1 MLVACYFFASVG
13 MQLGFGLSYKRF
25 VTEGSQII
33 AYQLLTLPLWVDPL
47 SPPTVLL
54 AQDFIIIII
63 IIIIDQF
70 YTVLFSALEQT
81 HCAHVACDSQWA
93 TTSYSFFWQH
103 IFQYPTKLCTDNT
116 IWLLHHTWLVLCET
130 AAISVQVYTI
140 QPCTSLHC
148 HFIQRCTF
156 GRMTRMFYALLW

>member
-13 MQLGFGLSYKRF
+13 MQLGFGLSYKCF
-25 VTEGSQII
+25 VTKGSQII
-33 AYQLLTLPLWVDPL
+33 AYQLLTLYGLTL
-47 SPPTVLL
+47 YPPTLL
-54 AQDFIIIII
+54 VAQDFIII

-93 TTSYSFFWQH
+93 TTSFSFFLQH
-103 IFQYPTKLCTDNT
+103 IFQYPTKLCNDNT

>member
-13 MQLGFGLSYKRF
+13 MQPGFVSYKCF
-25 VTEGSQII
+25 VTEGSQVI
-33 AYQLLTLPLWVDPL
+33 AYQLLTLPLRVDPL
-47 SPPTVLL
+47 
-54 AQDFIIIII
+54 I

-81 HCAHVACDSQWA
+81 HWAHVACDSQWA
-93 TTSYSFFWQH
+93 TTSFSFFWQH
-103 IFQYPTKLCTDNT
+103 IFQYPTKLCSDNT

-148 HFIQRCTF
+148 HFIQRGTF
-156 GRMTRMFYALLW
+156 GRITRMFYALLW